1 MALCA
6 GGRLNHPPAQM
17 PLCWQARP
25 ASTKGHLYWLKVVGG
40 WYARQQKLVLA
51 ARTNRFGHSEIK
63 MLMKYL

>member
-1 MALCA
+1 MTFVLAVVGCVLA
-6 GGRLNHPPAQM
+6 GRP
-17 PLCWQARP
+17 P

-40 WYARQQKLVLA
+40 WYARQQRLVLA